1 MTIAVKTDANSSAAA
16 YLAKAEQDCWTV
28 PDILSDVAALPFKKV
43 GVIGAGTMGGG
54 IAMNFANAG
63 IPVTVVETSQA
74 ALDRGF
80 AVVRRNYDNSAN
92 RGRFSTEEA
101 RARFARLTGSL
112 SLEDLTDCDLIIE
125 AVFEDMA
132 LKESIFAKLD
142 DIAKPD
148 AVLATNT
155 SYLNVDQIAAATRR
169 PEAVVGMHFFSPAN
183 VMRLLEIVRGEKTS
197 KRVIATALSVAR
209 AIGKIGVVVGVGP
222 GFVGNRMLFQR
233 ETQANRLIMEGAMP
247 WDVDRVLREFGFRM
261 GQFEMADL
269 AGLDIGWNRE
279 TSRGETVRDVL
290 CEQDRRGQKTGAG
303 FYDYDA
309 DRTARPSPIVE
320 GIVREFAARNGNPR
334 RTFSDQEILERL
346 LYPMVNEAAV
356 LLEEGKAIRASD
368 IDVVWVHGYRWPA
381 ATGGPMYWADQVG
394 LRRIVASLQRLADQ
408 AGGAAVYP
416 APLLRQLAETG
427 RNFTQL

>member
-1 MTIAVKTDANSSAAA
+1 MTIAVKTDANSPAAA

-28 PDILSDVAALPFKKV
+28 PDISSDVAVLPFKKV

-80 AVVRRNYDNSAN
+80 AVVRRNYDNSAS

-101 RARFARLTGSL
+101 QARFARLTGSL

-233 ETQANRLIMEGAMP
+233 EIQANRLIMEGAMP

-279 TSRGETVRDVL
+279 ASRGETLRDVL

-346 LYPMVNEAAV
+346 LYPMVNEATV

>member
-142 DIAKPD
+142 DIAKQD

>member
-16 YLAKAEQDCWTV
+16 HLAKAERDCWTV
-28 PDILSDVAALPFKKV
+28 PDISSDVAALPFRKV
-43 GVIGAGTMGGG
+43 GIIGAGTMGGG

-209 AIGKIGVVVGVGP
+209 AIGKVGVVVGVGP